1 MCKRALLFPNS
12 MQSLSVKQNVCNC
25 TSWFIKKIQLAHFPG
40 HTHTI
45 SLPLTVQK
53 PCSGDK
59 REARAQAPFPSP
71 LTPQPTGPQPWFLA
85 PAVVQAVAVSSWYM
99 GWEKS
104 LSVWKSMYLNCYCV
118 ATTLS
123 YSLPLPFLPS
133 PSVTLSLCHPTP
145 FPSLSFLLSLLQPGV
160 LCATLPASAISVQ
173 TEATLQQVHPIRFHS
188 IRDRVKWVQTA
199 HHWRLRHR
207 TIFFFKSQQR
217 TWVKFKAFI
226 NKLCKM
232 CLQFHNKQNDTK
244 IINTIHSPT
253 TWCLPSS
260 FSGRL

>member
-25 TSWFIKKIQLAHFPG
+25 TSWFIKKIQLAHFLG

-59 REARAQAPFPSP
+59 ESP
-71 LTPQPTGPQPWFLA
+71 LRHRLLA
-85 PAVVQAVAVSSWYM
+85 PLLQPAPVSGPPALVPGSCGCASCCSKQLVY
-99 GWEKS
+99 GWGKVTACLPEYVF
-104 LSVWKSMYLNCYCV
+104 VWTASV
-118 ATTLS
+118 ATTSFYL
-123 YSLPLPFLPS
+123 L
-133 PSVTLSLCHPTP
+133 
-145 FPSLSFLLSLLQPGV
+145 FLLSPSPPCTPLSFSPSLKQPGV
-160 LCATLPASAISVQ
+160 LCATLPASPISVQ
-173 TEATLQQVHPIRFHS
+173 SDATLQQVHPIRFHS